1 MSPKRNRRAP
11 HLKSIRKKNGPTYH
25 YYKMPD
31 GSLEPLGTD
40 HQQAVEAAN
49 ALTVAFRQSGSLVE
63 RVLNKANNPKTLY
76 NPRNPPMMQV
86 IDEYKEN
93 QLREELKRN
102 RIGQETFDGKLLLLR
117 EYNTVI
123 GKTQCQNVTT
133 FDLAQHLKDRTGHV
147 QQKHIPLLKKLFRY
161 AIASGYRTTNPANE
175 LQPKEPEARQR
186 KRHTWEGFQKVRA
199 TAPEWLQRTMDIA
212 LYSLQRRSDLI
223 RMHIDHAD
231 QENRAIDILQ
241 QKTRNYA
248 NPVYIRISA
257 GDTLWQAIRTAITSD
272 VPCPYMVHCRP
283 LRMTAQ
289 ARDAKPHPFAVLPDY
304 LSKQFSKWR
313 DESGAYDHLP
323 KNQRPSFHDIRALGI
338 LMYHK
343 AGYPMD
349 YIMALAGHALSATTE
364 HYISGHENPKPV
376 TVSAG
381 LSLAQVN
388 IEDIDW
394 KTAQLPPE
402 LARLVDESES

>member
-1 MSPKRNRRAP
+1 MSPKRNRKAP
-11 HLKSIRKKNGPTYH
+11 HLKTVRKNNGLKYH
-25 YYKMPD
+25 YYRMPD

-49 ALTVAFRQSGSLVE
+49 ALTVALRQSGSLVE
-63 RVLNKANNPKTLY
+63 RVLNKASNPQPKY
-76 NPRNPPMMQV
+76 DPRNPPMMQV
-86 IDEYKEN
+86 IDEYREN
-93 QLREELKRN
+93 QLRDELERG
-102 RIGQETFDGKLLLLR
+102 RITQETFHGKTLLLR
-117 EYNTVI
+117 EYETVL
-123 GKTQCQNVTT
+123 GTTRCQDVST

-147 QQKHIPLLKKLFRY
+147 QQKHAPLLKRLFRY
-161 AIASGYRTTNPANE
+161 AIANGYRATNPANE
-175 LQPKEPEARQR
+175 LQPKEPEQRQR
-186 KRHTWEGFQKVRA
+186 QRHTWEGFQQVRA
-199 TAPEWLQRTMDIA
+199 TAPPWLQRTMDIA
-212 LYSLQRRSDLI
+212 LYSLQRRSDLV
-223 RMHIDHAD
+223 RMHIDHVD
-231 QENRAIDILQ
+231 QKQRAVDILQ

-257 GDTLWQAIRTAITSD
+257 GDSLWNAIRAAIVSE
-272 VPCPYMVHCRP
+272 VLCPYLVHCHP
-283 LRMTAQ
+283 ERMTAQ
-289 ARDAKPHPFAVLPDY
+289 ARKAKPHPFAVLPDY

-313 DESGAYDHLP
+313 DKSGAYDHLP

-349 YIMALAGHALSATTE
+349 YIMALAGHALSSTTE

-376 TVSAG
+376 AVSAG

-388 IEDIDW
+388 IEEIDW

-402 LARLVDESES
+402 LARLVDEGEA